1 MTVRLRMFCGDVVRE
16 LAFEREAI
24 SVGQGPFNDIVFHD
38 GEVGGIHGE
47 LEVNQ
52 GGNLVFRARAS
63 ALPTRVLRDGCC
75 TQFSDGM
82 EEQTLHVRPGDIIQ
96 LGESEELRLEIIGMS
111 AATAVSW
118 MARPIAD
125 GGTAAMTAPAN
136 RLFYQ
141 LIDELT
147 QAPGVELFLRQAL
160 RLFHAMSGKVALKVT
175 LTIPVEKTPWRAEEH
190 QLEQVSLDVDAQERA
205 ASGAVVHGQYR
216 HMRDPLPL
224 FRAQMPELLPEL
236 EQQERVIWL
245 GAQPGEDAQEPTE
258 TARVLIPCR
267 LEDEL
272 AAVLDLTLVDQQGEE
287 MLDEVSA
294 FAARVRPLAAIA
306 LGSARQARQLAG
318 VVEENRYWRERQRRH
333 HLYKDL
339 IAESE
344 AAREV
349 YEDMNACLGHDAPVL
364 LVGEAGSGKA
374 LVARAIHHLSERR
387 ACMLISLNCR
397 GLSGDELDFELFGSM
412 PNELTGGVE
421 ARKGIFELAHGGTVF
436 LEEVDRLSLM
446 LQGKLL
452 RMLREGEV
460 RRIGEAVGRRVNVR
474 LLASTHQELKELVER
489 GRFRRDLYLVL
500 SEHQL
505 NLPSLRDRQEDI
517 LPLART
523 FLRTYSER
531 YERAC
536 QRISPAVEE
545 LLLGHHWQGNVR
557 ELQSVIEAAV
567 LQCSGEAI
575 EIKHLGL

>member
-1 MTVRLRMFCGDVVRE
+1 MTVRLRMFCGDVSRE
-16 LAFEREAI
+16 LAFEREQI

-38 GEVGGIHGE
+38 CEVGGIHGE

-52 GGNLVFRARAS
+52 GGNLIFRARAS

-82 EEQTLHVRPGDIIQ
+82 AEQTLHVRPGDILQ
-96 LGESEELRLEIIGMS
+96 LGESGTLGLEIVGMR
-111 AATAVSW
+111 AATQQSW
-118 MARPIAD
+118 VPRRIDDAEWE
-125 GGTAAMTAPAN
+125 AMPPAQG
-136 RLFYQ
+136 RLFYS
-141 LIDELT
+141 LLSELT

-160 RLFHAMSGKVALKVT
+160 RLLYAMSGKVAWRVA
-175 LTIPVEKTPWRAEEH
+175 LTIPVEKTPWRAQEH
-190 QLEQVSLDVDAQERA
+190 QLEQVSLDIEGGERA
-205 ASGAVVHGQYR
+205 ASAQVVGGQYR
-216 HMRDPLPL
+216 WARDPLPL
-224 FRAQMPELLPEL
+224 FHAQMPEVLSEW
-236 EQQERVIWL
+236 EGEESVIWVDT
-245 GAQPGEDAQEPTE
+245 EDAQGA
-258 TARVLIPCR
+258 ARAFIPCR
-267 LEDEL
+267 LGGEL
-272 AAVLDLTLVDQQGEE
+272 GGVLDLTLVDAPDEE
-287 MLDEVSA
+287 MLAQVST
-294 FAARVRPLAAIA
+294 FAARVRPLAAIT
-306 LGSARQARQLAG
+306 LGAARQARRLAG
-318 VVEENRYWRERQRRH
+318 VLEENRYWRERQRRH

-349 YEDMNACLGHDAPVL
+349 YEQMNACLEHDAAVL

-397 GLSGDELDFELFGSM
+397 GVSGDELDFELFGSM

-421 ARKGIFELAHGGTVF
+421 ARKGIFELAVGGTVF
-436 LEEVDRLSLM
+436 LEEIDRLSLM

-474 LLASTHQELKELVER
+474 LLASTHQDLKELVER

-500 SEHQL
+500 NEHQL
-505 NLPSLRDRQEDI
+505 VLPPLRERAEDI
-517 LPLART
+517 LPLARM

-531 YERAC
+531 YEREC
-536 QRISPAVEE
+536 QRISAEVEQ
-545 LLLGHHWQGNVR
+545 LLLGHPWQGNVR
-557 ELQSVIEAAV
+557 ELQSVMEAAV

-575 EIKHLGL
+575 EVKHLGL